1 MTATLP
7 PYVRSYHVNSGDGI
21 DGLSLRT
28 HEPRTPGIGEVA
40 VAVHAVSLSF
50 RELLVLRG
58 QYVLPVKP
66 DVIPVSDG
74 VGQVIAVGPG
84 VQRVRPGDRV
94 TARCSRNG
102 WTAP

>member
-7 PYVRSYHVNSGDGI
+7 RSVRSYHVNSGDGI
-21 DGLSLRT
+21 DGLRLRT
-28 HEPRTPGIGEVA
+28 HGPRPPGTGEVA

-74 VGQVIAVGPG
+74 AGQVIAVGPG
-84 VQRVRPGDRV
+84 VRRVRSV
-94 TARCSRNG
+94 ST
-102 WTAP
+102 